1 MASVVLALRHGDNY
15 PVVPLARI
23 AAVLARTGPVDGL
36 ALQDRHE
43 THRGFRTI
51 TAATTTLVPKA
62 ASPLA
67 NARQIGQ
74 RRSRQVRMGTAPHS
88 TSDTTRV

>member
-15 PVVPLARI
+15 PVAPLARI

-51 TAATTTLVPKA
+51 
-62 ASPLA
+62 
-67 NARQIGQ
+67 
-74 RRSRQVRMGTAPHS
+74 
-88 TSDTTRV
+88 